1 MLLRHVASLV
11 ALLAVNLAK
20 VEARLAG
27 SDAAFLGTGK
37 FVSLFVCLFL

>member
-1 MLLRHVASLV
+1 MLLLQVASLV
-11 ALLAVNLAK
+11 ALLAVNLVE

-37 FVSLFVCLFL
+37 FFFLQ